1 MMEMGGGGGGTR
13 AAYPQMEGKKV
24 FCSKIALEVRR
35 MAQKCALFADKMG
48 QQLIFALH
56 MCVMV

>member
-1 MMEMGGGGGGTR
+1 MPFSAPPM

-35 MAQKCALFADKMG
+35 MAQKCGLFADKMG